1 MQKSLMRI
9 LMMRM
14 EMIMNNRKKVMQN
27 INSRVGKDGQHCWS
41 YFGLASGTPWCAAE
55 VYYTLIKCGF
65 KSKFKPSNPFYVPV
79 VQEWLE
85 KNAKTVYFHGKNN
98 SLKNVKMGDIVIF
111 SWSPWS
117 RDHIGF
123 ARAGATATQ
132 LRTTEGNTSGGV
144 VAKKKRPKKY
154 IHSVYR
160 LELDDE
166 PKQEN
171 VGLDSPELYYHSDQ
185 KKSQC
190 VIASMVNAM
199 RRRQV
204 LHNGEWKDITI
215 TNAKKQGA
223 RQGNYECEFYGTKF
237 KIHYD
242 LWTSKGT
249 TEEKKKADLIARL
262 KEHPAGVCIHGAHT
276 SFAKSKKNPTA
287 HGVLITEYKDGTF
300 YGVNPSHNGKR
311 YGYSKT
317 SGKGIETI
325 KAMNMTDKLMKY
337 TRISYLEV
345 IK

>member
-1 MQKSLMRI
+1 MKIKGRDVV
-9 LMMRM
+9 
-14 EMIMNNRKKVMQN
+14 NYAKKFLGRN
-27 INSRVGKDGQHCWS
+27 GSFIWS
-41 YFGLASGTPWCAAE
+41 YYGLAKGTAWCVAF
-55 VYYTLIKCGF
+55 VRYCVKKMDIDIVPTPY
-65 KSKFKPSNPFYVPV
+65 PFYVPSL
-79 VQEWLE
+79 QEYLE
-85 KNAKTVYFHGKNN
+85 KYHETIYFHGRSG
-98 SLKNVKMGDIVIF
+98 SLKNVKAGDIVIF
-111 SWSPWS
+111 SWGNWS
-117 RDHIGF
+117 RDHTGF
-123 ARAGATATQ
+123 ARKGATSTS
-132 LRTTEGNTSGGV
+132 LRTIEGNTSGGV
-144 VAKKKRPKKY
+144 VAYKRRDKKY

-160 LELDDE
+160 L
-166 PKQEN
+166 KQYEHEN
-171 VGLDSPELYYHSDQ
+171 TSLEAKELYYHSDQ